1 LSLKKEL
8 NIAVSPVQAHD
19 LSILKA
25 IVSENLK
32 IESTRIRNIIVRRR
46 SVDARNSN
54 IRINLGLDVFIDEE
68 SPLTPKPDFSYP
80 DVSKKPPVLIVGA
93 GPAGLFAA
101 LHLIELGFKPVIFER
116 GKTVSERKRDI
127 AAIHGE
133 HIVDPDSNY
142 GFGEGGAGTFSDGKL
157 YTRSKKRG
165 DVRKILEVLNFH
177 GAQDEILIDAHPHIG
192 TNVLPRVII
201 AIRNS
206 ILNAGGEIHFNSRIT
221 DLVIRNHEAKGLVL
235 GDGTIVEGIAVIL
248 ATGHSSRDIYRM
260 LYGKG
265 ILLEAKSFAVGI
277 RVEHPQEL
285 IDRIQ
290 YHGVARGDYLPAA
303 TYSFVEQV
311 NGRGVYSFCM
321 CPGGMVVPAA
331 TAPGELVVNGMSTS
345 DRGGLFANSGMVVE
359 IGPGDLQGNHKLQD
373 VFTGLR
379 FQEDIEKLCFTMA
392 GNTQFA
398 PSQRLVDF
406 VNGRKSINLP
416 QSSYRPG
423 LVESPLHEWLPR
435 LIVSGLQEGFKLIG
449 RKTKE
454 FLTNEGVVMG
464 VESRTSSP
472 VRIPR
477 NPETLEHVRIKR
489 LFPCGEGSGY
499 AGGIMSSA
507 VDGERVAEMIANLY
521 K

>member
-1 LSLKKEL
+1 MKKEL
-8 NIAVSPVQAHD
+8 NIAVSPAQAND
-19 LSILKA
+19 LSKLKTV
-25 IVSENLK
+25 VSENLK
-32 IESTRIRNIIVRRR
+32 VEITRIQSLVVKRR
-46 SVDARNSN
+46 SIDARNSN
-54 IRINLGLDVFIDEE
+54 IRINLGLDVFIDEPIQLAE
-68 SPLTPKPDFSYP
+68 KPSFSYP
-80 DVSKKPPVLIVGA
+80 DVSKKPVVLIIGA

-101 LHLIELGFKPVIFER
+101 LHLIELGLKPVIFER
-116 GKTVSERKRDI
+116 GKRVSERKRDI

-165 DVRKILEVLNFH
+165 DVRKILEVFNFH

-192 TNVLPRVII
+192 TNVLPRVIV

-206 ILNAGGEIHFNSRIT
+206 ILNAGGEIHFNSCIT
-221 DLVIRNHEAKGLVL
+221 DLVVKNQEAKGVVL
-235 GDGTIVEGIAVIL
+235 RDGSIVEGIAIVL

-260 LYGKG
+260 LDDKG
-265 ILLEAKSFAVGI
+265 ILLEAKSFAVGV

-290 YHGVARGDYLPAA
+290 YHGTRRGDYLPAA

-311 NGRGVYSFCM
+311 NDRGVYSFCM
-321 CPGGMVVPAA
+321 CPGGVIVPAA
-331 TAPGELVVNGMSTS
+331 TAPGELVVNGMSPS

-359 IGPGDLQGNHKLQD
+359 IRPGDLMVKDNLPD
-373 VFTGLR
+373 IFTGLR
-379 FQEDIEKLCFTMA
+379 FQEDIEKLCYKMA

-398 PSQRLVDF
+398 PAQRLADF
-406 VNGRKSINLP
+406 VSGRKSVNLP
-416 QSSYRPG
+416 VTSYKPG
-423 LVESPLHEWLPR
+423 LIESPLHEWLPR
-435 LIVSGLQEGFKLIG
+435 LVGSGLKEGLKLIG
-449 RKTKE
+449 RKTKGY
-454 FLTNEGVVMG
+454 LTNEAIVLG

-472 VRIPR
+472 VRITR
-477 NPETLEHVRIKR
+477 DMETLEHVQIKR

-507 VDGERVAEMIANLY
+507 VDGERVAEMIAKLY

>member
-1 LSLKKEL
+1 MKKEL
-8 NIAVSPVQAHD
+8 NIAVSPVQAND
-19 LSILKA
+19 LTKLKI

-32 IESTRIRNIIVRRR
+32 IESTRIHNIYIRRR
-46 SVDARNSN
+46 SIDARNSN
-54 IRINLGLDVFIDEE
+54 IRINLGLDVFIDEAM
-68 SPLTPKPDFSYP
+68 PVTKINFDYP
-80 DVSKKPPVLIVGA
+80 DVSKKPQVVIVGA

-101 LHLIELGFKPVIFER
+101 LHLIELGFKPIIFER

-177 GAQDEILIDAHPHIG
+177 GAQNEILIDAHPHIG

-201 AIRNS
+201 AIRNT
-206 ILNAGGEIHFNSRIT
+206 ILNAGGEIHFSSRIT
-221 DLVIRNHEAKGLVL
+221 DLVIRNHEAKGVVL
-235 GDGTIVEGIAVIL
+235 LDGSIVEGIAVIL

-260 LYGKG
+260 LHGNG
-265 ILLEAKSFAVGI
+265 ILLEAKPFAVGV

-290 YHGVARGDYLPAA
+290 YHGTKRGDYLPAA
-303 TYSFVEQV
+303 TYTFVEQV
-311 NGRGVYSFCM
+311 KDRGVYSFCM
-321 CPGGMVVPAA
+321 CPGGLVVPAA
-331 TAPGELVVNGMSTS
+331 TAPGELVVNGMSPS

-359 IGPGDLQGNHKLQD
+359 IRPGDLQLKDNIQD
-373 VFTGLR
+373 IFAGLR
-379 FQEDIEKLCFTMA
+379 FQEDIEKLCYKMA

-398 PSQRLVDF
+398 PAQRLADF
-406 VNGRKSINLP
+406 VSGRKSVNLP
-416 QSSYRPG
+416 ESSYRPG
-423 LVESPLHEWLPR
+423 LIESPLHEWLPR
-435 LIVSGLQEGFKLIG
+435 LVGSGLQEGLKLIG
-449 RKTKE
+449 GKTKGY
-454 FLTNEGVVMG
+454 LTNEAIVLG

-472 VRIPR
+472 LRIPR
-477 NPETLEHVRIKR
+477 DMETLEHVHIKR

-507 VDGERVAEMIANLY
+507 VDGERVAEMIANIY

>member
-1 LSLKKEL
+1 MKKEL
-8 NIAVSPVQAHD
+8 NIAVSPVQAND
-19 LSILKA
+19 LTKLKI

-32 IESTRIRNIIVRRR
+32 IESTRIYNIYIRRR
-46 SVDARNSN
+46 SIDARNSN
-54 IRINLGLDVFIDEE
+54 IRINLGLDVFIDEAM
-68 SPLTPKPDFSYP
+68 PVTKINFDYP
-80 DVSKKPPVLIVGA
+80 DVSKKPQVVIVGA

-101 LHLIELGFKPVIFER
+101 LHLIELGFKPIIFER

-201 AIRNS
+201 AIRNT
-206 ILNAGGEIHFNSRIT
+206 ILNAGGEIHFSSRIT
-221 DLVIRNHEAKGLVL
+221 DLVIRNHEAKGVVL
-235 GDGTIVEGIAVIL
+235 LDGSIVEGIAVIL

-260 LYGKG
+260 LHGNG
-265 ILLEAKSFAVGI
+265 ILLEAKPFAVGV

-290 YHGVARGDYLPAA
+290 YHGTKRGDYLPAA
-303 TYSFVEQV
+303 TYTFVEQV
-311 NGRGVYSFCM
+311 KDRGVYSFCM
-321 CPGGMVVPAA
+321 CPGGLVVPAA
-331 TAPGELVVNGMSTS
+331 TAPGELVVNGMSPS

-359 IGPGDLQGNHKLQD
+359 IRPGDLQLKDNIQD
-373 VFTGLR
+373 IFAGLR
-379 FQEDIEKLCFTMA
+379 FQEDIEKLCYKMA

-398 PSQRLVDF
+398 PAQRLADF
-406 VNGRKSINLP
+406 VSGRKSVNLP
-416 QSSYRPG
+416 ESSYRPG
-423 LVESPLHEWLPR
+423 LIESPLHEWLPR
-435 LIVSGLQEGFKLIG
+435 LVGSGLQEGLKLIG
-449 RKTKE
+449 GKTKGY
-454 FLTNEGVVMG
+454 LTNEAIVLG

-472 VRIPR
+472 LRIPR
-477 NPETLEHVRIKR
+477 DMETLEHVHIKR

-507 VDGERVAEMIANLY
+507 VDGERVAEMIANIY

>member
-1 LSLKKEL
+1 MKKEL

-19 LSILKA
+19 PSKLKSIVA
-25 IVSENLK
+25 ENLK
-32 IESTRIRNIIVRRR
+32 IEEGRILNLIVRRR
-46 SVDARNSN
+46 SIDARNSN
-54 IRINLGLDVFIDEE
+54 IRINLGLDVFIDEPM
-68 SPLTPKPDFSYP
+68 PLAEKPGFTYP
-80 DVSKKPPVLIVGA
+80 DVSKKPQVVIVGA

-101 LHLIELGFKPVIFER
+101 LHLIELGFKPIIFER

-165 DVRKILEVLNFH
+165 DVRKILEVFNFH
-177 GAQDEILIDAHPHIG
+177 GAQDEILIEAHPHIG
-192 TNVLPRVII
+192 TNVLPRVIV

-221 DLVIRNHEAKGLVL
+221 ELVIKNQEAKGVVL
-235 GDGTIVEGIAVIL
+235 RDGSIVEGVAVVL

-260 LYGKG
+260 LHEGG
-265 ILLEAKSFAVGI
+265 ILLEAKPFAVGV
-277 RVEHPQEL
+277 RLEHPQEL

-290 YHGVARGDYLPAA
+290 YHGTRRGDYLPAA

-311 NGRGVYSFCM
+311 HDRGVYSFCM

-331 TAPGELVVNGMSTS
+331 TAPGELVVNGMSPS
-345 DRGGLFANSGMVVE
+345 DRGGRFANSGMVIE
-359 IGPGDLQGNHKLQD
+359 IRPGDLPANYKQD
-373 VFTGLR
+373 EIFAGLH
-379 FQEDIEKLCFTMA
+379 FQEEIEKLCFSMA

-398 PSQRLVDF
+398 PSQRLSDF
-406 VNGRKSINLP
+406 VLGRRSANLP
-416 QSSYRPG
+416 ESSYRPG
-423 LVESPLHEWLPR
+423 LIESPLHEWMPR
-435 LIVSGLQEGFKLIG
+435 FIGSGLQEGLKLIG
-449 RKTKE
+449 QKTRG
-454 FLTNEGVVMG
+454 FITNEAIVIG

-477 NPETLEHVRIKR
+477 DMETLEHVQIKR

>member
-1 LSLKKEL
+1 MKKEL
-8 NIAVSPVQAHD
+8 NIAVSPAQAND
-19 LSILKA
+19 LSKLKA
-25 IVSENLK
+25 VVSENLK
-32 IESTRIRNIIVRRR
+32 VEITRIQSLVVKRR
-46 SVDARNSN
+46 SIDARNSN
-54 IRINLGLDVFIDEE
+54 IRINLGLDVYIDEPMQLAE
-68 SPLTPKPDFSYP
+68 KPTFTYP
-80 DVSKKPPVLIVGA
+80 DVSKNPVVLIIGA

-165 DVRKILEVLNFH
+165 DVRKILEVFNFH

-192 TNVLPRVII
+192 TNVLPRVIV

-206 ILNAGGEIHFNSRIT
+206 ILNAGGEIHFNSRIV
-221 DLVIRNHEAKGLVL
+221 DLVVKNKEAKGVVL
-235 GDGTIVEGIAVIL
+235 RDGSIVEGIAIVL

-260 LYGKG
+260 LHNKG
-265 ILLEAKSFAVGI
+265 ILLEAKSFAVGV

-285 IDRIQ
+285 IDKIQ
-290 YHGVARGDYLPAA
+290 YHGTRRGNYLPAA
-303 TYSFVEQV
+303 AYSFVEQV
-311 NGRGVYSFCM
+311 NDRGVYSFCM
-321 CPGGMVVPAA
+321 CPGGMIVPAA
-331 TAPGELVVNGMSTS
+331 TAPGELVVNGMSPS

-359 IGPGDLQGNHKLQD
+359 IRPGDLMIKDNLQD
-373 VFTGLR
+373 IFAGLR
-379 FQEDIEKLCFTMA
+379 FQEDIEKLCYKMA

-398 PSQRLVDF
+398 PAQRLADF
-406 VNGRKSINLP
+406 VSGRKSMNLP
-416 QSSYRPG
+416 VTSYKPG

-435 LIVSGLQEGFKLIG
+435 LVGPGLQEGLKLIG
-449 RKTKE
+449 RKTKGY
-454 FLTNEGVVMG
+454 LTNEAIVLG

-477 NPETLEHVRIKR
+477 DLETLEHVQIKR

>member
-1 LSLKKEL
+1 MKKEL
-8 NIAVSPVQAHD
+8 NIVVSPAEAHD
-19 LSILKA
+19 ISKLK
-25 IVSENLK
+25 IVVSENLK
-32 IESTRIRNIIVRRR
+32 IENTQIHNIVVKRR
-46 SVDARNSN
+46 SIDARGSN
-54 IRINLGLDVFIDEE
+54 IRFNLGLDVYIDEE
-68 SPLTPKPDFSYP
+68 MPSTEKITFSYP
-80 DVSKKPPVLIVGA
+80 NVSNKPPVVIVGA

-192 TNVLPRVII
+192 TNVLPRVIV

-206 ILNAGGEIHFNSRIT
+206 ILNSGGEIHFNSRIT
-221 DLVIRNHEAKGLVL
+221 DIIIRNQEAKGVVL
-235 GDGTIVEGIAVIL
+235 RDGSIFEGIAVVL

-260 LYGKG
+260 IYEKG
-265 ILLEAKSFAVGI
+265 ILLEAKPFAVGV

-290 YHGVARGDYLPAA
+290 YHGAKRGDYLPAA

-311 NGRGVYSFCM
+311 QDRGVYSFCM
-321 CPGGMVVPAA
+321 CPGGMIVPAA

-345 DRGGLFANSGMVVE
+345 DRGGLFANSGMVIE
-359 IGPGDLQGNHKLQD
+359 IRPGDLPLKDND
-373 VFTGLR
+373 INAFAGLR
-379 FQEDIEKLCFTMA
+379 FQEEIEKLCFKMA
-392 GNTQFA
+392 GNSQFA
-398 PSQRLVDF
+398 PSQRLADF
-406 VNGRKSINLP
+406 VNGRRSANMPK
-416 QSSYRPG
+416 SSYRPG
-423 LVESPLHEWLPR
+423 LIESSLHEWLPR
-435 LIVSGLQEGFKLIG
+435 LVGPGLQEGLKLIG
-449 RKTKE
+449 RKTKG
-454 FLTNEGVVMG
+454 FITNEAIVLG

-477 NPETLEHVRIKR
+477 NPETLEHVHIGR

-507 VDGERVAEMIANLY
+507 VDGERVAEMIAKLY

>member
-1 LSLKKEL
+1 MKKEL
-8 NIAVSPVQAHD
+8 NIAVSPAQASD
-19 LSILKA
+19 LSKLK
-25 IVSENLK
+25 IVVAENLK
-32 IESTRIRNIIVRRR
+32 VESTRIQSVVIRRR
-46 SVDARNSN
+46 SIDARNSN
-54 IRINLGLDVFIDEE
+54 IRFNLGLDVFVDEPMPVT
-68 SPLTPKPDFSYP
+68 SKPSFSYP
-80 DVSKKPPVLIVGA
+80 DVSKCQPVMIIGA

-165 DVRKILEVLNFH
+165 DVRKILEILNFH

-192 TNVLPRVII
+192 TNVLPRVIV
-201 AIRNS
+201 AIRTS

-221 DLVIRNHEAKGLVL
+221 DLVVKNQEAKGVVL
-235 GDGTIVEGIAVIL
+235 LDGSIVEGIAVVL

-260 LYGKG
+260 LHEKG
-265 ILLEAKSFAVGI
+265 ILLEAKSFAVGV

-285 IDRIQ
+285 IDKIQ
-290 YHGVARGDYLPAA
+290 YHGTKRGDYLPAA
-303 TYSFVEQV
+303 TYAFVEQV
-311 NGRGVYSFCM
+311 NDRGVYSFCM
-321 CPGGMVVPAA
+321 CPGGLVVPAA
-331 TAPGELVVNGMSTS
+331 TAPGELVVNGMSPS
-345 DRGGLFANSGMVVE
+345 DRGGRFANSGMVVE
-359 IGPGDLQGNHKLQD
+359 IRPDDLQFKNNVLD
-373 VFTGLR
+373 VFAGLR
-379 FQEDIEKLCFTMA
+379 FQEDIEKLCYIMA

-398 PSQRLVDF
+398 PAQRLADF
-406 VNGRKSINLP
+406 TSGRKSVNLP
-416 QSSYRPG
+416 ESSYRPG
-423 LVESPLHEWLPR
+423 LIESPLHEWLPP
-435 LIVSGLQEGFKLIG
+435 LIGSALQEGLKSIG
-449 RKTKE
+449 RKTRGY
-454 FLTNEGVVMG
+454 LTNEAVVLG

-477 NPETLEHVRIKR
+477 DLETLEHVQVKR

>member
-1 LSLKKEL
+1 MKKEL
-8 NIAVSPVQAHD
+8 NIAVSPAQAND
-19 LSILKA
+19 LSILKT

-32 IESTRIRNIIVRRR
+32 IESIRIQSVVVRRR
-46 SVDARNSN
+46 SIDARNSN
-54 IRINLGLDVFIDEE
+54 IRINLGLDVFIDEPMQMNE
-68 SPLTPKPDFSYP
+68 KPSFIYP
-80 DVSKKPPVLIVGA
+80 DVSKKSPVLIIGA

-101 LHLIELGFKPVIFER
+101 LHLIELGFKPIIFER
-116 GKTVSERKRDI
+116 GKNVSERKRDI

-192 TNVLPRVII
+192 TNVLPRVIV

-221 DLVIRNHEAKGLVL
+221 DLVIRNNEAKGVVL
-235 GDGTIVEGIAVIL
+235 RDGSVVEGIAIIL

-260 LYGKG
+260 LHEKE
-265 ILLEAKSFAVGI
+265 ILLEAKSFAVGV

-285 IDRIQ
+285 IDKIQ
-290 YHGVARGDYLPAA
+290 YHGTKRGDYLPAA

-311 NGRGVYSFCM
+311 NDRGVYSFCM
-321 CPGGMVVPAA
+321 CPGGIIVPAA
-331 TAPGELVVNGMSTS
+331 TAPGELVVNGMSPS

-359 IGPGDLQGNHKLQD
+359 IRPGDLLVKDKIQD
-373 VFTGLR
+373 LFTGLR
-379 FQEDIEKLCFTMA
+379 FQEDIEKLSYKMA

-398 PSQRLVDF
+398 PSQRLADF
-406 VNGRKSINLP
+406 VSGRKSANLP
-416 QSSYRPG
+416 DSSYRPG
-423 LVESPLHEWLPR
+423 LIESPLHEWLPR
-435 LIVSGLQEGFKLIG
+435 LVGSRLQEGLKLIG
-449 RKTKE
+449 RKTKG
-454 FLTNEGVVMG
+454 FLTNEAIVLG

-477 NPETLEHVRIKR
+477 DLETLEHVQIKR